1 MDFMS
6 YKDYNNNMQQ
16 ATIKQSRQSSRP
28 DDSPLVVIEVENALQ
43 EPAFYHVILLN
54 DDYTPM
60 DFVIRV
66 LMELFHK
73 NYDNAYAIMMEV
85 HELQRGIAG
94 TYSREIAEEK
104 RESVLMAAEANGFPL
119 NCIVEQALWHAKV
132 IC

>member
-1 MDFMS
+1 MDFVPR
-6 YKDYNNNMQQ
+6 KDYNSRMQQ
-16 ATIKQSRQSSRP
+16 LTIKPSRQSSRP
-28 DDSPLVVIEVENALQ
+28 NDSPLVVIEVENVLQ
-43 EPAFYHVILLN
+43 KPAFFHVVLLN

-73 NYDNAYAIMMEV
+73 NYDNAYAIMMEI

-119 NCIVEQALWHAKV
+119 NCIVEQAL
-132 IC
+132 